1 MQAHA
6 LVVLPAV
13 VVPSLESKCRNGHLI
28 PERHQQGGIGGRAH
42 LPYGLFCQRVGFL
55 VFAFHIG
62 RIYRVEEFG
71 WRSLACAD
79 TERDAQH
86 KRGAEHAGQTE
97 PEAASLPLLAF
108 HSEGAMA
115 EECRG
120 LLVLLDDA
128 TAVHDAESEAF
139 SFLGSTYLP
148 GVIHLAV
155 VEREH
160 IVG

>member
-1 MQAHA
+1 
-6 LVVLPAV
+6 
-13 VVPSLESKCRNGHLI
+13 
-28 PERHQQGGIGGRAH
+28 
-42 LPYGLFCQRVGFL
+42 
-55 VFAFHIG
+55 
-62 RIYRVEEFG
+62 
-71 WRSLACAD
+71 
-79 TERDAQH
+79 
-86 KRGAEHAGQTE
+86 
-97 PEAASLPLLAF
+97 
-108 HSEGAMA
+108 MA

-139 SFLGSTYLP
+139 SFLGSTYLL